1 MSQKFKT
8 VLTNAGVQKLAAGLP
23 PDGKKVVFTAMA
35 VGDGGGSLP
44 EPKPEQTALV
54 REVYRELINTITPHP
69 KYANCVVAEMI
80 IPPNWGGF
88 WMRELGLYDSEGVL
102 IAVANIAESYKPLL
116 EEGSGRASTVRMVI
130 AVSNIASVEL
140 QVDSTTVLATKE
152 YVDDEL
158 DKHAKSRNHPD
169 GTLKEKGFVQ
179 LSSATDSDSE
189 TLAATPKA
197 VKTAYAMAKQAD
209 ENADKRLQA
218 DKNFSDVKDAAE
230 ARKNI
235 GLGDIATHDAKE
247 FVPVTRTVNKKKLDA
262 DISLS
267 AGDVGAV
274 PTTGGDVGY
283 LDNADH
289 YHIKDNVWPGVGSF
303 QNQVND
309 RRALFYS
316 ANYGANGNV
325 YLPMTKATVET
336 VGHGYRAAVS
346 YGALTSGNADYPS
359 ACIHVCSAM
368 GDGSFRDSVWGFNP
382 NNGKFTSPGAI
393 HAGGAILETNGDVY
407 GPCWGG
413 WLSQW
418 LGNNMT
424 SQATTNWVIQ
434 NFVQNID
441 LTAATEIQF
450 WDGRGYPKGTD
461 GGAMYN
467 FSMVGG
473 ANNVGTFHIRYLRK
487 LMNGQWIVIN

>member
-8 VLTNAGVQKLAAGLP
+8 ILTNAGVQKLAAGLP
-23 PDGKKVVFTAMA
+23 PDGKKVIFTAMA

-54 REVYRELINTITPHP
+54 REVWRALINTITPHP
-69 KYANCVVAEMI
+69 KYANCVVVELI
-80 IPPNWGGF
+80 IPPEVGGF
-88 WMRELGLYDSEGVL
+88 WTRELGLYDSEGVL
-102 IAVANIAESYKPLL
+102 IAVANMAESYKPLL
-116 EEGSGRASTVRMVI
+116 AEGSGRAQTVRMVI

-140 QVDSTTVLATKE
+140 QVDSSTVMATKE
-152 YVDDEL
+152 YVDDAL

-169 GTLKEKGFVQ
+169 GTLKDKGFVQ

-197 VKTAYAMAKQAD
+197 VKAAYALAKQAD
-209 ENADKRLQA
+209 ENAGKRLQA
-218 DKNFSDVKDAAE
+218 DKNLSDVKDAAE

-235 GLGDIATHDAKE
+235 GLGDIATHDVKE
-247 FVPVTRTVNKKKLDA
+247 FVA
-262 DISLS
+262 
-267 AGDVGAV
+267 VG
-274 PTTGGDVGY
+274 GGDAGY
-283 LDNADH
+283 INNAEH
-289 YHIKDNVWPGVGSF
+289 YNIKDNVWPGGGMF

-309 RRALFYS
+309 RRALLYS
-316 ANYGANGNV
+316 ANFDASGNV
-325 YLPMTKATVET
+325 YLPMTKATVT
-336 VGHGYRAAVS
+336 TAGKGYRAAISQGV
-346 YGALTSGNADYPS
+346 LVSGNADYPS
-359 ACIHVCSAM
+359 YCIHVCKQL
-368 GDGSFRDSVWGFNP
+368 GDGSFRDSTLVFNP
-382 NNGKFTSPGAI
+382 NDNSLSFPGSVY
-393 HAGGAILETNGDVY
+393 AGDGILEKNGDVY
-407 GPCWGG
+407 GPVWGG

-418 LGNNMT
+418 LGNNM
-424 SQATTNWVIQ
+424 ATTGWVYQ

-473 ANNVGTFHIRYLRK
+473 ANNVGAFHIRYLRK
-487 LMNGQWIVIN
+487 LINGQWIVIN